1 MGSKIKV
8 AATGDSIINM
18 RISVHKEPEFL
29 SLFEKIRE
37 ADVRFTNFEV
47 VLCPFD
53 KGYPAAE
60 YGVPYQI
67 AEPTLADEF
76 AWAGFNMVSRANNHA
91 VDWGYEG
98 LFSSSR
104 ALDERG
110 IVHSGAGQN
119 LGRARSPGYL
129 ETEKGRVAMI
139 SSASTFPSFSRA
151 GDARR
156 DVQGRPGLNPLRY
169 ETEIRITKESLEQ
182 LKSILE
188 SVGAKATFGP
198 ITDNSIKIPKIGYG
212 ERLSALNFVES
223 DVAGL
228 YTKPYELDLKGNI
241 RSVED
246 ARRMADLVLVAHHG
260 HESDGSDPYKPAKFI
275 ETYAR
280 ACIDAGADAFL
291 GHGPHLLRG
300 IEIYKGKPILYSM
313 GNFIFHFDVS
323 KFQGQE
329 HYDESNLKDEATPS
343 DAYDADSL
351 QRSEKDWTGWAGFA
365 FEPPF
370 WDGFLADL
378 TFDGTELVEF
388 KIHPVTLGFGSS
400 RTQRG
405 RPVRASHAESIRIL
419 EHISEYSSAYGTEI
433 EIEEDVGIVQL

>member
-1 MGSKIKV
+1 MGNKIKV

-29 SLFEKIRE
+29 SLFEKIGE

-47 VLCPFD
+47 ILCLFD

-60 YGVPYQI
+60 FGMPYQI
-67 AEPTLADEF
+67 AEPELADEF
-76 AWAGFNMVSRANNHA
+76 AWAGFNIVSRANNHA

-98 LFSSSR
+98 LFSSSKV
-104 ALDERG
+104 LDDRG
-110 IVHSGAGQN
+110 IVHAGAGPN
-119 LGRARSPGYL
+119 LAKARCPGYL
-129 ETEKGRVAMI
+129 ETEKGRVALI
-139 SSASTFPSFSRA
+139 SSASSFPSFGRA

-156 DVQGRPGLNPLRY
+156 DVQGRPGLNPLRF

-182 LKSILE
+182 LKTIFE
-188 SVGAKATFGP
+188 SVGAKITFGP
-198 ITDNSIKIPKIGYG
+198 ITDNSVKYG
-212 ERLSALNFVES
+212 RGLRALNFVES
-223 DVAGL
+223 DAPGL

-241 RSVED
+241 RSIED
-246 ARRMADLVLVAHHG
+246 ARRMADLVLLSHHG
-260 HESDGSDPYKPAKFI
+260 HESDGSDRYKPAKFI

-313 GNFIFHFDVS
+313 GNFIFHVDVS

-329 HYDESNLKDEATPS
+329 YYDRYNLKDEATPS
-343 DAYDADSL
+343 DTYEAANDQA
-351 QRSEKDWTGWAGFA
+351 SEKDWRGWAGFV

-370 WDGFLADL
+370 WDSILADL

-388 KIHPVTLGFGSS
+388 KIHPVTLGFGSP

-405 RPVRASHAESIRIL
+405 RPVRASHEDSIRIL
-419 EHISEYSSAYGTEI
+419 EHVSEYSAVYGTEI
-433 EIEEDVGIVQL
+433 EIDEDVGIVQI